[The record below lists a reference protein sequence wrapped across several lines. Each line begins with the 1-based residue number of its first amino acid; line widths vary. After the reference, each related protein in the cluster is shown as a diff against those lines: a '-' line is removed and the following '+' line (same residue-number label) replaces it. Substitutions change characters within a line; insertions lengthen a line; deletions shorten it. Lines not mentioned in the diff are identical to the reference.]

1 MISHFLTII
10 MKAKD
15 RTRFITDLIPT
26 MSDRKRNTARASK
39 AFSID
44 FQKGVGY
51 SSFPVPE
58 PALKT

>member
-39 AFSID
+39 AFPSIFKKELD
-44 FQKGVGY
+44 IRHFLFQ
-51 SSFPVPE
+51 SPP
-58 PALKT
+58 